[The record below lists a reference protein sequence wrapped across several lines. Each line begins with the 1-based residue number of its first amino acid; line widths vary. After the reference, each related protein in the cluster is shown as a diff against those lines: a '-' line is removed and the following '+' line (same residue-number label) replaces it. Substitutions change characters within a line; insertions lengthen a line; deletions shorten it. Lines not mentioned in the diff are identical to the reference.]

1 MGSSREEDMKEQFE
15 WVSLAELICVR
26 CVDAYMSIR
35 HRKCVSVQWWWWDTK
50 TSQLRC
56 CAGMSL
62 FVKPKVADS
71 NLKWQVGEAWRG
83 LQQRWHSSS
92 SSFFFS
98 CLALIDTAIIMCTP
112 SPLPPSLSSS
122 HMQRLSSFS
131 DLHRSAYVTAVIVL
145 LPEQSWWQGSETA
158 SHNSRLCLARC
169 KHGDKETSLPIIL
182 RVSTLAQTGCDSTSP
197 LTTKQTAA
205 VCINTPLRVPEIVWS
220 VVLGITQWARWQQYQ
235 IH

>member
-1 MGSSREEDMKEQFE
+1 MESSREEDMKEQFE

-71 NLKWQVGEAWRG
+71 NLKVTAEMA
-83 LQQRWHSSS
+83 LFIFL
-92 SSFFFS
+92 FFLS
-98 CLALIDTAIIMCTP
+98 CLALIDMAIIMCTP

-131 DLHRSAYVTAVIVL
+131 DLHRSAYVTAAFVL

-158 SHNSRLCLARC
+158 SHSSRLCLARC
-169 KHGDKETSLPIIL
+169 KRGDKETSLPIIL

-205 VCINTPLRVPEIVWS
+205 VCINTPLRVPEIVCS